1 MIVEVIIIIKRWNKI
16 KRRNIKNVKLRL
28 KIRNKLRV
36 RVRVRV
42 RYSKRSSPSKRAV
55 VS

>member
-36 RVRVRV
+36 RVRVR
-42 RYSKRSSPSKRAV
+42 YSKRSSPSKRAV

>member
-1 MIVEVIIIIKRWNKI
+1 MIAEDIIIIERWKKI
-16 KRRNIKNVKLRL
+16 KRRNIKKVKLRL
-28 KIRNKLRV
+28 NIRNKL

-42 RYSKRSSPSKRAV
+42 RYSKRSSPSKREV